1 VPFAARFFPCLSS
14 QSHVVFAHQLQLP
27 ERRLTYSE
35 PEGIRKTLRFASF
48 LTVLALALSEGTATA
63 QTPNDPPAK
72 PSTEKPQP
80 ERGYAAFYSPSLEG
94 HKTACGGTYAPDKLT
109 AAHPRLPC
117 GTKLRVTNL
126 RNGKTV
132 RVTVNDHGPRTPNR
146 IIDVS
151 YAAARSL
158 DFIKQGTTLVKV
170 EVLR

>member
-1 VPFAARFFPCLSS
+1 MPKFDRLDVAHELIALRRSPAASPTAALVIIACLAPFTAASCPQDSAQEPS
-14 QSHVVFAHQLQLP
+14 ANK
-27 ERRLTYSE
+27 SE
-35 PEGIRKTLRFASF
+35 P
-48 LTVLALALSEGTATA
+48 
-63 QTPNDPPAK
+63 Q
-72 PSTEKPQP
+72 
-80 ERGYAAFYSPSLEG
+80 RGYAAFYSPSLEG

-170 EVLR
+170 EVVR

>member
-1 VPFAARFFPCLSS
+1 M
-14 QSHVVFAHQLQLP
+14 
-27 ERRLTYSE
+27 TYSE
-35 PEGIRKTLRFASF
+35 SRRKSQTVVRSF
-48 LTVLALALSEGTATA
+48 LLIVVAIAFLSELTATA
-63 QTPNDPPAK
+63 QSSSESRAK
-72 PSTEKPQP
+72 PSTDKPEP

-94 HKTACGGTYAPDKLT
+94 HKTACGDTYSPAKLT
-109 AAHPRLPC
+109 AAHRRLPC

-132 RVTVNDHGPRTPNR
+132 RVTVNDHGPNTPNR

-158 DFIKQGTTLVKV
+158 NFIKQGTTLVKV